1 MKTYCHVHLNG
12 EVEKNT
18 IKNTY
23 ISTPSDAI
31 ETCLFDPETDITF
44 RPQYYAKDRT
54 GWFFYRNEA
63 NLSGL
68 SDGDTSYL
76 SDFSGDIAVSI
87 WTDKTAEK
95 VLQLQYDLSQLKPE
109 NGTDI
114 VTVTLLDEIVPFE
127 IPY

>member
-1 MKTYCHVHLNG
+1 MQKTGQALRFDGTCPI
-12 EVEKNT
+12 EVFAR
-18 IKNTY
+18 
-23 ISTPSDAI
+23 D
-31 ETCLFDPETDITF
+31 
-44 RPQYYAKDRT
+44 Q
-54 GWFFYRNEA
+54 A

-109 NGTDI
+109 NETDI